1 MLNILLAILVDA
13 YSEVRGDAQYAPGVV
28 EEMLS
33 IGQGLMQNKKK
44 MMTDL
49 ELSQMFQKMAWSN
62 HRQHD
67 TKDGVTTKNHIQK
80 KGTCKQLCEA
90 TKLKAIPLPIVDTET
105 QETILRVPVVKA
117 TGDQLIEFRIDESF
131 IDDLLQTHLSN
142 SIKPIDKEVAIKR
155 MKAALLSR
163 YAKEM
168 TVEDAHKDNENDILT
183 DDILQLKDIFQKRKR
198 TLPRKE

>member
-67 TKDGVTTKNHIQK
+67 TKNGV
-80 KGTCKQLCEA
+80 A
-90 TKLKAIPLPIVDTET
+90 TKVIHKKKLHA
-105 QETILRVPVVKA
+105 
-117 TGDQLIEFRIDESF
+117 
-131 IDDLLQTHLSN
+131 SN
-142 SIKPIDKEVAIKR
+142 YVRPQ
-155 MKAALLSR
+155 
-163 YAKEM
+163 
-168 TVEDAHKDNENDILT
+168 N
-183 DDILQLKDIFQKRKR
+183 
-198 TLPRKE
+198 

>member
-1 MLNILLAILVDA
+1 M
-13 YSEVRGDAQYAPGVV
+13 
-28 EEMLS
+28 
-33 IGQGLMQNKKK
+33 
-44 MMTDL
+44 
-49 ELSQMFQKMAWSN
+49 
-62 HRQHD
+62 
-67 TKDGVTTKNHIQK
+67 
-80 KGTCKQLCEA
+80 
-90 TKLKAIPLPIVDTET
+90 KAIPLPIVDTET

-142 SIKPIDKEVAIKR
+142 SIKPVDKEVTIKR

-168 TVEDAHKDNENDILT
+168 TVQDAHKDNENDILT

>member
-67 TKDGVTTKNHIQK
+67 TKNGVATKSHTQK
-80 KGTCKQLCEA
+80 KATCKQLCEA
-90 TKLKAIPLPIVDTET
+90 TKLKAIPLPIVNTET
-105 QETILRVPVVKA
+105 QETIMRVPVVKA
-117 TGDQLIEFRIDESF
+117 SGDQLIEFRIDESF

-183 DDILQLKDIFQKRKR
+183 DDILQLKDIFQRSKRM
-198 TLPRKE
+198 LPRKE